1 MAQKSTQQKPAKE
14 VTPIAGADH
23 LHSVPETCATLQIG
37 PTKCYELIKQGAL
50 EAVRL
55 GGRCTRIKKSSID
68 RLIQNGVSVS
78 MEAQ

>member
-1 MAQKSTQQKPAKE
+1 MAQEISTLKRVKT

-23 LHSVPETCATLQIG
+23 LHSISETCATLRIG
-37 PTKCYELIKQGAL
+37 TTKCYELINQGAL

-68 RLIQNGVSVS
+68 RLIQNGVS
-78 MEAQ
+78 A